1 MSGFKDYK
9 GEEERLPKTEQA
21 IKSI

>member
-9 GEEERLPKTEQA
+9 GEEKDCLRL
-21 IKSI
+21 SRL

>member
-9 GEEERLPKTEQA
+9 GEERDCLRL
-21 IKSI
+21 SRL